1 MAWPGW
7 WPGPWCWRWWRWPAS
22 CGGRFGRPASAHGRG
37 VAPVRGH
44 ARSHRYSVCL
54 GRSADPV
61 GAGVPANGP
70 QRGPEGSGQKCTLT
84 RKLMVFWSVVK
95 ASLSLMPYLF
105 FQ

>member
-1 MAWPGW
+1 MAPGAAGQLSGLAGAL
-7 WPGPWCWRWWRWPAS
+7 P
-22 CGGRFGRPASAHGRG
+22 RF
-37 VAPVRGH
+37 
-44 ARSHRYSVCL
+44 
-54 GRSADPV
+54 
-61 GAGVPANGP
+61 AGTPANGP